1 MVDMLGPIEIV
12 HTPDTKCIE
21 GCISLNLLLVIWV
34 VGLTHPLN
42 EKIKLNEIIFF
53 MKLLLLIMTKT

>member
-12 HTPDTKCIE
+12 HTPDTKGIE

-42 EKIKLNEIIFF
+42 EKIKLNERQS
-53 MKLLLLIMTKT
+53 KT